1 MAGLK
6 GFQKTYLRGL
16 AHDRKPIVLIG
27 KEGLAA
33 GVVRS
38 VGDGLLDHEL
48 IKVRFIG
55 PEDKSRKQAAA
66 AELAARTD
74 SDIVGMIGQTL
85 ILYRHQPDPKK
96 RGIRMPDREIAGK
109 KR

>member
-16 AHDRKPIVLIG
+16 AHDRKPIILIA

-33 GVVRS
+33 GVVQS
-38 VGDGLLDHEL
+38 IGDGLLHHEP

-55 PEDKSRKQAAA
+55 FKEKEQKKAAA
-66 AELAARTD
+66 AELAAQTD
-74 SDIVGMIGQTL
+74 SEIVGMIGHTL
-85 ILYRHQPDPKK
+85 ILFRQQPDPRK
-96 RGIRMPDREIAGK
+96 RRIRMPDRESAGK
-109 KR
+109 KG